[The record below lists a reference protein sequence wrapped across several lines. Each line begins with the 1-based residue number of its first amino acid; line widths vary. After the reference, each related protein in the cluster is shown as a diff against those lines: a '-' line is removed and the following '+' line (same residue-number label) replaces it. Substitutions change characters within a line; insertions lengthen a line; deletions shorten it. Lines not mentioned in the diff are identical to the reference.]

1 MTTNEG
7 NGNMKKTAT
16 LLCACAAQCLCA
28 GGGQIPQ
35 KMRDLWENPVT
46 EARIETGIRANRMGE
61 FYLEFDKPVEDL
73 KIRLDRHEFLFGA
86 YASRS
91 VADGQPAKYPQE
103 RVEEYA
109 GLYRRIFNYGTVATV
124 WRRVEP
130 QRGKFRWDYSNDKNI
145 DLSYTSNPT
154 VMQPDAALAFCEKN
168 GITPK
173 GHTFAW
179 PISVSHFMPAWALD
193 LKDPKL
199 VEAAAN
205 RNVRNI
211 AERYRDRIKIWDVVN
226 EAADYV
232 DNGAVLYG
240 DYVFKTFKQAE
251 RMLPPDDVFLIN
263 ETTSAWYQ
271 YIKDGETG
279 RFYMLAKSLIDR
291 GAKLDGI
298 GLQFHFFS
306 DRAFGDVLEGKT
318 FTPRDMSKALDGYAK
333 LGRQIHVTEITIP
346 TSRGEEAQAY
356 FARQAYRLFFSH
368 PAVEAIT
375 WWNVRDGQAAYNEAH
390 LMGGLIRDDLT
401 PKASYRALEQLIAK
415 DWQTSVSC
423 GKPTKS
429 AHFEGFYGMY
439 EASYKFE
446 GKEYRQK
453 VWFGKK
459 SPRTQRLG
467 AVPADWRK
475 RFY

>member
-1 MTTNEG
+1 
-7 NGNMKKTAT
+7 
-16 LLCACAAQCLCA
+16 
-28 GGGQIPQ
+28 
-35 KMRDLWENPVT
+35 MRDLWENPVT

-61 FYLEFDKPVEDL
+61 FYLDFDKPVDDL

-91 VADGQPAKYPQE
+91 VAGGQPVKYSGEQIDK
-103 RVEEYA
+103 YA
-109 GLYRRIFNYGTVATV
+109 DLYKRIFNYGTVATV

-130 QRGKFRWDYSNDKNI
+130 QEGKFRWDYSNDENI

-154 VMQPDAALAFCEKN
+154 VMQSDTALAFCEKN

-179 PISVSHFMPAWALD
+179 PISVAHFMPAWALD

-205 RNVRNI
+205 RNIRNI
-211 AERYRDRIKIWDVVN
+211 AERYRGRIKIWDVVN
-226 EAADYV
+226 EAADYIN
-232 DNGAVLYG
+232 DGAILYG
-240 DYVFKTFKQAE
+240 DYVFKTFKEAE
-251 RMLPPDDVFLIN
+251 RLLPPDDVFLIN
-263 ETTSAWYQ
+263 ETTAAWYQ
-271 YIKDGETG
+271 YIKTG
-279 RFYMLAKSLIDR
+279 KRAAFTCSQKPHRPRREARRHRIAIPL
-291 GAKLDGI
+291 
-298 GLQFHFFS
+298 FS
-306 DRAFGDVLEGKT
+306 DKAFGDVLDGKT
-318 FTPRDMSKALDGYAK
+318 FTPRDISKALDGYAK
-333 LGRQIHVTEITIP
+333 LGRPIHVTEITIP

-375 WWNVRDGQAAYNEAH
+375 WWNMRDGQAASNEAH
-390 LMGGLIRDDLT
+390 LMGGLIKDDLT

-415 DWQTSVSC
+415 DWQTNVSYD
-423 GKPTKS
+423 KPTKS

-439 EASYKFE
+439 DVSYKFE

-459 SPRTQRLG
+459 SPREQKLG
-467 AVPADWRK
+467 AVPIDWRK